1 MAISAIKWAG
11 MGVMMED
18 GGGGDSVIL
27 NLVLREGLHDE
38 VTRYSKS
45 AWGKGYTE
53 EHSRQREERS
63 ENHQGRVCWMP
74 CKKATVTKQMEPRAE

>member
-1 MAISAIKWAG
+1 

-38 VTRYSKS
+38 VTRYFKS

-74 CKKATVTKQMEPRAE
+74 CKKATVTKQREPRAE